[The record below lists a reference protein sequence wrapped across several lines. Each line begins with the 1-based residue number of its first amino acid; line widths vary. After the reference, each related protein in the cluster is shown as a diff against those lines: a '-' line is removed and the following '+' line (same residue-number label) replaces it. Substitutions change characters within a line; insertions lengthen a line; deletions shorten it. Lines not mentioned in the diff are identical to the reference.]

1 MKLLFDLY
9 SAQSAILGAEGAGE
23 YSRVVFRHVA
33 QLAGPDDLG
42 VAYAL
47 DEPLDP
53 DIEKLVAR
61 GGFQRHEGAEVADVE
76 ALAATGGY
84 SRFMSGNPY
93 RFHAVDFKDMEVF
106 LAVHGMRPVECP
118 VDSREI
124 HYARRPGKA
133 LKWALKM
140 LLPEVYRSRRR
151 RQFQAL
157 MNVKARRRRFIVPS
171 RHTMGTILDLLT
183 GVGED
188 EILALDC
195 PATPVCRI
203 TDPDMSILDRLE
215 LAPGGYL
222 FMVSGN
228 RWIKNSHR
236 AIQAAVGAM
245 EALPEAKRVAIVVTG
260 GLPRGVPTRSGVRV
274 ITPGTVSLEDLA
286 ALYAGARFLFYPT
299 LNEGYGYPPLEAWS
313 HGTPVLSS
321 AVCSL
326 TELLGDGAL
335 YFDPRNILEMQNRIS
350 LVLEKPDLLDD
361 YRQRGLE
368 RQAHVSARQKA
379 HLDEL
384 GRLLL
389 EG

>member
-9 SAQSAILGAEGAGE
+9 SAQSSILGAEGAGE
-23 YSRVVFRHVA
+23 YSRAVFRHVA
-33 QLAGPDDLG
+33 KLAGSEDLG

-47 DEPLDP
+47 DQPLDE
-53 DIEKLVAR
+53 DIEELVER
-61 GGFQRHEGAEVADVE
+61 GGFQRHQGAAVSEVQ
-76 ALAATGGY
+76 ALVDTGQFT
-84 SRFMSGNPY
+84 RFMSGNPY
-93 RFHAVDFKDMEVF
+93 RFHAVDFRDMEVF

-118 VDSREI
+118 VDSREGF
-124 HYARRPGKA
+124 YARSPGKA
-133 LKWALKM
+133 VKWALKM
-140 LLPEVYRSRRR
+140 VFPEVYRAQRRK
-151 RQFQAL
+151 QFQAL
-157 MNVKARRRRFIVPS
+157 MRIKAGDRRFIVPS
-171 RHTMGTILDLLT
+171 RHTMGTILDQLE
-183 GVGED
+183 GVTQE

-195 PATPVCRI
+195 PATPVCGV
-203 TDPDMSILDRLE
+203 TDPDPGILDRLG
-215 LAPGGYL
+215 LAPDGYL

-236 AIQAAVGAM
+236 AIQAAVRAM
-245 EALPEAKRVAIVVTG
+245 GALPEAKRVAIVVTG
-260 GLPRGVPTRSGVRV
+260 GLPRGVAAQSGVRV
-274 ITPGTVSLEDLA
+274 ITPGTVSLEDMA

-361 YRQRGLE
+361 YRNRGRE
-368 RQAHVSARQKA
+368 RLACVSRRQKT